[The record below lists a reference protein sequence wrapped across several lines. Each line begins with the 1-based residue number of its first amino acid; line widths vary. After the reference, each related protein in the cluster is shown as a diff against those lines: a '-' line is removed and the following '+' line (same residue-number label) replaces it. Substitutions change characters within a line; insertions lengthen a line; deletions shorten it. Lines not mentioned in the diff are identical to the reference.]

1 MRRHESMAAG
11 EMPQHSLRRRP
22 HAPATSS
29 SSTSLA
35 NSLAGVVVVV
45 VFVLAVGSLDD
56 KLLLLL
62 HVLALA

>member
-35 NSLAGVVVVV
+35 NSLAGVVVV
-45 VFVLAVGSLDD
+45 FVLAVGSLDD